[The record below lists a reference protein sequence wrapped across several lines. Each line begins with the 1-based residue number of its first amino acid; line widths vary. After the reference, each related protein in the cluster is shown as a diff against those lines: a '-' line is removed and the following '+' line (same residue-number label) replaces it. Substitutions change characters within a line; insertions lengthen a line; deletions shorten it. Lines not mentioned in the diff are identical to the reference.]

1 MAKRKMSAAIKR
13 KWVKALRS
21 GKFEQGALALRTSK
35 QEMQEMGID
44 TPLFCCLGVLCEV
57 TGTPYR
63 PGSVCSAMPSRAA
76 RQRLGL
82 DDELADN
89 LAALNDQGTSF
100 KQLANIIE
108 QEA

>member
-1 MAKRKMSAAIKR
+1 MKQEIAER
-13 KWVKALRS
+13 WVQALRS
-21 GKFEQGALALRTSK
+21 GKYKQGRRVLK
-35 QEMQEMGID
+35 QGEN
-44 TPLFCCLGVLCEV
+44 FCCLGVLCEV

-89 LAALNDQGTSF
+89 LASLNDQGTSF